1 MRNIHVETIIETVQ
15 TLCIDACLLPT
26 IDAVNAIQ
34 AAIEKETSVLGK
46 EVLIELDKN
55 VSIASKTQIPSCQDT
70 GMAIVFLELGQE
82 VHIFGGNLY
91 DAINEGVRKGYTK
104 GYFRNSVLTPLERKN
119 TGDNTPA
126 IIYTDICDG
135 DHLKITLMPK
145 GFGSENMSK
154 IKMLTPAEGLEGIK
168 NFVLDT
174 VVQAGGNPCP
184 PIILGIGIGGTMEKA
199 ALLSKKALQREI
211 GSINMDESLILL
223 EQELLNSI
231 NQTGIGPQ
239 GLGGITTALAVH
251 IETFPTH
258 LAGLPVAVTI
268 QCHALRHSS
277 AII

>member
-211 GSINMDESLILL
+211 GSINKDESLILL

>member
-1 MRNIHVETIIETVQ
+1 VRNIHVETIIETVQ

-211 GSINMDESLILL
+211 GSINKDESLILL